1 MRAEMFEAKNERL
14 ADDNR
19 RMAQYLQALL
29 GQKGGAK

>member
-19 RMAQYLQALL
+19 RMAKYLQALL
-29 GQKGGAK
+29 GQKGGAA